1 MIVGMRTCKQA
12 AKVAELI
19 GGVQLGGKPRKD
31 TTVPP
36 SRYVEVGAD
45 FEAHRLAVESVSVLF
60 ELYDGTAASYAATG
74 SPGQKL
80 PTGWLLTAA
89 KFEVEWPAEED
100 RRAAVR
106 SHFGARR
113 KAFNWGL
120 AQVKADLD
128 ARRADPSHESV
139 DWDLGPL
146 RKAWNQAK
154 NNVAPWWAN
163 NSKECYS
170 SGLADLAQG
179 LANWKASKNGTRKGR
194 RVKFPRFKSARRDA
208 GRVRFTTGTMRVE
221 DDRRTIT
228 VPVIGSLRSK
238 ENTRRVQRHLAAGR
252 AQIVNMTLSQQW
264 GRLFVSVNYA
274 LGTPHTARVVT
285 ASTVRAGMDL
295 GVRTLATV
303 ATIDTATG
311 EQTIIEYPNPA
322 PLKATLTARRR
333 AGRQLSR
340 RIPGSR
346 GHRAAKAKL
355 TWLDRRCV
363 HLRREAAHQLTTELA
378 GNYGHLVIEDLD
390 VAAMKRSMG
399 RRAFRRAVSDAG
411 IGAVKPQLA
420 YKTARYD
427 TMLTVA
433 DRWFP
438 SSQIHHGCTHE
449 DGTPCRLIGKG
460 RIDKQL
466 VCPITGQVVDRDR
479 NAALN
484 LRDWPD
490 HASCGPVRATAPSV
504 PGPTEQVGTGHGAD
518 AGPSGTGGA
527 SVRPHLREAGSGE
540 ARTGSTQPVVK
551 EPRKRSA

>member
-19 GGVQLGGKPRKD
+19 GGGQLGGKPRKD
-31 TTVPP
+31 ATVPP
-36 SRYVEVGAD
+36 SRYVEVGGN
-45 FEAHRLAVESVSVLF
+45 FEAHRAAVESVSVLF
-60 ELYDGTAASYAATG
+60 ELYEGNADSYAQTG
-74 SPGQKL
+74 SPGEKL
-80 PTGWLLTAA
+80 ASGWLLTAA

-113 KAFNWGL
+113 FSFNWGL
-120 AQVKADLD
+120 AQVRADLD
-128 ARRADPSHESV
+128 ARKADPSHESV
-139 DWDLGPL
+139 GWDLGPL

-154 NNVAPWWAN
+154 NDVAPWWAD

-179 LANWKASKNGTRKGR
+179 LANWTASKNGARKGR
-194 RVKFPRFKSARRDA
+194 RVKFPRFKSARRDT

-228 VPVIGSLRSK
+228 VPVIGALRSK

-252 AQIVNMTLSQQW
+252 ARIVNMTLSQQW

-274 LGTPHTARVVT
+274 LRTTNTAPMV
-285 ASTVRAGMDL
+285 ASATVRAGMDL

-303 ATIDTATG
+303 ATVDTITG
-311 EQTIIEYPNPA
+311 EQAIVEYPNPA
-322 PLKATLTARRR
+322 PLTATLMARRR

-355 TWLDRRCV
+355 TRLDRRCV

-378 GNYGHLVIEDLD
+378 GSYGHLVIEDLD

-399 RRAFRRAVSDAG
+399 RRAFRRSVSDAA

-420 YKTARYD
+420 YKTARYG
-427 TMLTVA
+427 TVLTVA

-438 SSQIHHGCTHE
+438 SSQIHHGCTRG

-460 RIDKQL
+460 RIDKHL

-518 AGPSGTGGA
+518 AGPTGADGA
-527 SVRPHLREAGSGE
+527 SVRPHLREARSGE
-540 ARTGSTQPVVK
+540 ARTGSTQSVVK